1 MMILSSTLVQWLII
15 GGVVI
20 LFIVVTILNRLVKAP
35 EGVKISERCGNC
47 HSKTCILKTED
58 LEKKKAEI
66 KASLKECEEK
76 GLYEGEEDETK

>member
-1 MMILSSTLVQWLII
+1 MFLSSTLVQWLII
-15 GGVVI
+15 GGVVV
-20 LFIVVTILNRLVKAP
+20 LFIIVTILNKLVKAP

-47 HSKTCILKTED
+47 QSKTCILKTEE

-76 GLYEGEEDETK
+76 GLFVGEEDEEK